1 MESCAKIVRNK
12 NESSGLVVQVR
23 EPKIAQHY
31 IQNIS
36 KTKIKLRKFHSEVS
50 IKDESTINHSK
61 NQHIIPIKRNFSFVK
76 KDDFVAL
83 RASTNR
89 L

>member
-1 MESCAKIVRNK
+1 MESCAKIIRNK
-12 NESSGLVVQVR
+12 NEHTELTVNVR

-31 IQNIS
+31 IQNIN

-50 IKDESTINHSK
+50 IKDESTLNNSK
-61 NQHIIPIKRNFSFVK
+61 NQHIIPIKRNFSVLK
-76 KDDFVAL
+76 KDNFMVL

-89 L
+89 M